1 VGGAATLSAVRRLRG
16 WATDERRTARL
27 LIDNE
32 PRLAILV
39 GLWLVAASVTSTL
52 LLLTLGRVLAHVPP
66 VLHDGWSSPAGHSL
80 VRWLVVL
87 GAAYAFS
94 VGLNGV
100 RAALGT
106 IVKVRLTYKMHGRLM
121 HAVSRPTGIGHLED
135 PAVLDR
141 LALAQGTLMT
151 FFPADAPLF
160 LADVLAAR
168 TSGFL
173 ACVLVGTFRWWLGLL
188 LVVLNLAMR
197 PRLMKAQMKQVQLF
211 GGNGGIMRRAFYF
224 HWLATRADAA
234 KEIRVFG
241 LADWVVENLER
252 YWREGMAASWANL
265 TELRREV
272 AKLFAVVMLAY
283 LVIALYLGHE
293 AQRGA
298 QSLSHVAVVLGAM
311 AGTVL
316 LGSITFSDVSLAWTM
331 SALPHF
337 DDIDDEV
344 ARRETVHGGGAPS
357 LGKPEREI
365 AFEHVSFA
373 YPGSTHEV
381 FRGLDVRLVA
391 GRSTAIVGPNGAGKT
406 TLVKLLAGLHDPT
419 DGRITID
426 GTDLAALDA
435 SAWQRQVAV
444 VFQDFNRYPLTAAV
458 NVGLGAPAHLDDHEG
473 LRAAADAA
481 GALAT
486 IEELPDGWDTVLAPD
501 LGGVELSGGQWQRL
515 ALARAL
521 FAARHGARV
530 LVLDEPTAW
539 LDVRG
544 EAAFYET
551 FLDIT
556 RGLTTLVISHRFS
569 TVRLADHIYVVDEGR
584 VIEQGSH
591 DELVALG
598 GTYASMF
605 LLQSTHFTDG
615 DEEVMA

>member
-1 VGGAATLSAVRRLRG
+1 
-16 WATDERRTARL
+16 
-27 LIDNE
+27 
-32 PRLAILV
+32 
-39 GLWLVAASVTSTL
+39 
-52 LLLTLGRVLAHVPP
+52 
-66 VLHDGWSSPAGHSL
+66 
-80 VRWLVVL
+80 
-87 GAAYAFS
+87 
-94 VGLNGV
+94 
-100 RAALGT
+100 
-106 IVKVRLTYKMHGRLM
+106 
-121 HAVSRPTGIGHLED
+121 
-135 PAVLDR
+135 
-141 LALAQGTLMT
+141 
-151 FFPADAPLF
+151 
-160 LADVLAAR
+160 
-168 TSGFL
+168 
-173 ACVLVGTFRWWLGLL
+173 
-188 LVVLNLAMR
+188 
-197 PRLMKAQMKQVQLF
+197 
-211 GGNGGIMRRAFYF
+211 
-224 HWLATRADAA
+224 
-234 KEIRVFG
+234 
-241 LADWVVENLER
+241 
-252 YWREGMAASWANL
+252 REGMAASWANL
-265 TELRREV
+265 TQLRREV

-344 ARRETVHGGGAPS
+344 ARRETVHSGGGPS

-373 YPGSTHEV
+373 YPGATHEV
-381 FRGLDVRLVA
+381 FRGLDVQLVA

-435 SAWQRQVAV
+435 AAWQRQVAV
-444 VFQDFNRYPLTAAV
+444 VFQDFNRYPLTAAL
-458 NVGLGAPAHLDDHEG
+458 NVGLGAPAHLDDHDG

-481 GALAT
+481 GALAI

-521 FAARHGARV
+521 FAARHGARI

-544 EAAFYET
+544 EAAFYER
-551 FLDIT
+551 FL
-556 RGLTTLVISHRFS
+556 
-569 TVRLADHIYVVDEGR
+569 E
-584 VIEQGSH
+584 
-591 DELVALG
+591 
-598 GTYASMF
+598 
-605 LLQSTHFTDG
+605 
-615 DEEVMA
+615 